1 MLTRLALSTLNA
13 PGRCDGCQ
21 SVWQRVFNFQD
32 YPRLLSLVHNSLLAG
47 AAVALIGGL
56 IGPFVMTRDLPFAVH
71 GISELSFAGA
81 SGALLAGTDVVAGA
95 LTGSLIAAF
104 LLGVLGERARER
116 NSVIGILM
124 PFGLGLGVLF
134 LALYKGRAGNK
145 FGLLTGQ
152 IVAVDTPRLNWL
164 LGIAALVTVAL
175 HVMWRPLTFA
185 SVDPDLAAARGV
197 PTRALSVAFMLTLG
211 LAVAGAVQIIG
222 ALLVLA
228 LMVTPAG
235 AAMQISANPTTVT
248 ILSVVFALS
257 ATLGG
262 ILLAIGSSLPISP
275 YITTVSFA
283 IYLTCRALGTL
294 RARHGWTTRTA

>member
-1 MLTRLALSTLNA
+1 VLTRLIAAQGTSA
-13 PGRCDGCQ
+13 GGIGGG
-21 SVWQRVFNFQD
+21 SFWHRVFNFSD
-32 YPRLLSLVHNSLLAG
+32 YGRLLSLVHNSLLAG

-56 IGPFVMTRDLPFAVH
+56 IGPFVMMRELPFAVH

-95 LTGSLIAAF
+95 LGGSLVAAF
-104 LLGVLGERARER
+104 LLGALGERARER
-116 NSVIGILM
+116 NSAIGVLM

-134 LALYKGRAGNK
+134 LALYRGRAGNK

-185 SVDPDLAAARGV
+185 SVDPDVAAARGV
-197 PTRALSVAFMLTLG
+197 PTRLLSVAFMLALG

-235 AAMQISANPTTVT
+235 AAMHVSASPAMVT
-248 ILSVVFALS
+248 ILSLIFALT

-275 YITTVSFA
+275 YITTLSFL
-283 IYLTCRALGTL
+283 IYVVCRLIGVW
-294 RARHGWTTRTA
+294 RDRRGWTARPA